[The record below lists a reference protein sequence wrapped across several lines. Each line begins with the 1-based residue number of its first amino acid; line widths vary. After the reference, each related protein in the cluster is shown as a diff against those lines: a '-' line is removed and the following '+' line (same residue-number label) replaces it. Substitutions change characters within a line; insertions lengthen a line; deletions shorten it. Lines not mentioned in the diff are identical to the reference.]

1 MLDCYADIF
10 DARGHAYHLAM
21 TRYPHARDQEFAH
34 LLRHVDFR
42 DCDVLVDAPSG
53 GGYLRRHLPVEVPL
67 VVSVE
72 ASYQFCHCGKHNGE
86 GALVSGLPAFALS
99 DHAADVLVSLA
110 GLHHLPDRA
119 AFYREAKRVLRP
131 GGRIVVADVLKG
143 SAADSFLNGFVNEAN
158 SMGHNGIFLDEGDT
172 RAMQDSGLRILRV
185 EHETYHWRFDSRYE
199 MADFCKLLFGIDRAD
214 HAAIASAIDEH
225 VGVVEAEDSVLMNW
239 SLQFIT
245 ADR

>member
-42 DCDVLVDAPSG
+42 GCEVLVDVPSG
-53 GGYLRRHLPVEVPL
+53 GGYLRRHLPVELPL
-67 VVSVE
+67 VVSLE
-72 ASYQFCHCGKHNGE
+72 ASYQFCHCGMHDGE
-86 GALVSGLPAFALS
+86 GALVSGLSAFALS
-99 DHAADVLVSLA
+99 DDAADVLVSLA

-143 SAADSFLNGFVNEAN
+143 SGADSFLNGFVNESN
-158 SMGHNGIFLDEGDT
+158 SMGHSGILLDDGDI
-172 RAMQDSGLRILRV
+172 RAMEDAGFRILRSA
-185 EHETYHWRFDSRYE
+185 HETYHWRFDSTYE
-199 MADFCKLLFGIDRAD
+199 MANFCKLLFGIDRAD
-214 HAAIASAIDEH
+214 HASIVSAIDQHLGIVESED
-225 VGVVEAEDSVLMNW
+225 GVQMNW
-239 SLQFIT
+239 SLQFIA